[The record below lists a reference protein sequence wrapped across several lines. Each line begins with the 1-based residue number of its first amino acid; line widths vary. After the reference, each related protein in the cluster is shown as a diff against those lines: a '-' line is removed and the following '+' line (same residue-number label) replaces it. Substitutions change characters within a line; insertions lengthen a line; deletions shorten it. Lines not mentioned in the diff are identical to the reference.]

1 MEILAIIYFIIGFIV
16 AITFYVRERESKKVE
31 EVDVPV
37 ANVTTMFV
45 WALWPLALVI
55 FIIRWV
61 QIH

>member
-1 MEILAIIYFIIGFIV
+1 MEILAIIYFVIGFIV
-16 AITFYVRERESKKVE
+16 AITFYIRESKKVGK
-31 EVDVPV
+31 VDVPV

-45 WALWPLALVI
+45 WVLWPLALVI

>member
-16 AITFYVRERESKKVE
+16 AITFYVRESKKVE
-31 EVDVPV
+31 KVDVPV

>member
-16 AITFYVRERESKKVE
+16 AITFYVRESKKVE

-37 ANVTTMFV
+37 TNVTTMFV

>member
-16 AITFYVRERESKKVE
+16 AITFYARESKKVE

>member
-1 MEILAIIYFIIGFIV
+1 MEILAIIYFIIGYIV
-16 AITFYVRERESKKVE
+16 AITFYVRESKKVE

-37 ANVTTMFV
+37 TNVTTMFV

>member
-16 AITFYVRERESKKVE
+16 AITFYVRESKKVE

-45 WALWPLALVI
+45 
-55 FIIRWV
+55 
-61 QIH
+61 

>member
-16 AITFYVRERESKKVE
+16 AITFYVRESKKVE

-37 ANVTTMFV
+37 TNVTTMFV

-55 FIIRWV
+55 FIIRWA

>member
-1 MEILAIIYFIIGFIV
+1 MS
-16 AITFYVRERESKKVE
+16 ERESKKVE